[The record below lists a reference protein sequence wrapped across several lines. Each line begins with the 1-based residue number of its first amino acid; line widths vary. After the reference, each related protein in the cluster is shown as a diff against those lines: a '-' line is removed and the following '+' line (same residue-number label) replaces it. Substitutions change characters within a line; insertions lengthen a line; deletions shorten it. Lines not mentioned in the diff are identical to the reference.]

1 MCSGCAEVERL
12 RRLLTYWLEVEAAMT
27 DGPTFHR
34 LVANF
39 SRLVKQ
45 ELESGEVGT
54 CGAGCRVQ
62 EPVCRGH

>member
-39 SRLVKQ
+39 SRLVKL
-45 ELESGEVGT
+45 ELEPVGHPRLELEANDT
-54 CGAGCRVQ
+54 TEGGK
-62 EPVCRGH
+62 